1 MKGVLKVTLWL
12 CSIAIFVLLMSSCSE
27 IQDAPNIF
35 EEESTFYEETTESH
49 FSTEESVFDEGTTE
63 PHFSE
68 GESTSGEEITAPHF
82 HLYGIWKIIKD
93 PTLNEE
99 GLKERTCS
107 ECGQKKEEAIPSL
120 ASQGLAYKINED
132 GKTCTITGRG
142 TCADS
147 VLKFPSVIDGYRVTS
162 IGEKAFYYDSGK
174 VSSIVIPEGIERIED
189 DAFGGCFFLSDVQL
203 PKSLLS
209 IGDYAFECCADLVS
223 VELPENLE
231 SLGKGAFDACYG
243 LKTVNIPKGITQI
256 EDCTFRECRALAE
269 IVLHDGITS
278 IGHSAFYDC
287 SSLISITIPN
297 GVTEIL
303 ISTFASCDALQTV
316 CLPDTIQSIGNNAF
330 ADCFFLTDITLP
342 NGLESIG
349 DAAFDECYR
358 LENITIPNSVTHIGS
373 DAFNACAA
381 VQVVNE
387 VCYVGNWAVG
397 LYDDDLSVYTLR
409 EGTVGI
415 ADCLFSFCIYLKNI
429 TIPES
434 VKYIGRHTFF
444 QCIDLNQIVF
454 GGTKEQWNAIEKHP
468 DWDITTRSYT
478 VHCADGDI
486 EVQNQ

>member
-1 MKGVLKVTLWL
+1 MKSIFKVFILL
-12 CSIAIFVLLMSSCSE
+12 CLTAIFVLLMASCNENQGSSNTLEGETTSSIE
-27 IQDAPNIF
+27 TTASQF
-35 EEESTFYEETTESH
+35 SGEESTAPAE
-49 FSTEESVFDEGTTE
+49 TTE
-63 PHFSE
+63 PHFH
-68 GESTSGEEITAPHF
+68 A
-82 HLYGIWKIIKD
+82 YGIWTIIQE
-93 PTLNEE
+93 PTLNDA
-99 GLKERTCS
+99 GLKERTCF
-107 ECGQKKEEAIPSL
+107 ECGHKKEEAIPPL
-120 ASQGLAYKINED
+120 ASQGLTYKVNED

-142 TCADS
+142 TCTNT

-162 IGEKAFYYDSGK
+162 IGEEAFYYDSGK
-174 VSSIVIPEGIERIED
+174 VSSIVIPEGIERIER
-189 DAFGGCFFLSDVQL
+189 DAFGGCFFLSNVQL
-203 PKSLLS
+203 PNSLLS
-209 IGDYAFECCADLVS
+209 IGDYAFGSCADLVS
-223 VELPENLE
+223 IALPENLE

-243 LKTVNIPKGITQI
+243 LKTVSIPKGITQI
-256 EDCTFRECRALAE
+256 KDCTFRECRALAE

-316 CLPDTIQSIGNNAF
+316 CLPDTIRSIGNNAF
-330 ADCFFLTDITLP
+330 ADCLFLTDITLP

-349 DAAFDECYR
+349 DGAFDECYR

-454 GGTKEQWNAIEKHP
+454 GGTMDQWNAIEKHP
-468 DWDITTRSYT
+468 EWDITTRSYT
-478 VHCADGDI
+478 VHCTDGDI
-486 EVQNQ
+486 KVQNQ

>member
-1 MKGVLKVTLWL
+1 MKNILKVVFLL
-12 CSIAIFVLLMSSCSE
+12 CLTAILALSMASCNES
-27 IQDAPNIF
+27 QGASNTFDG
-35 EEESTFYEETTESH
+35 ESTS
-49 FSTEESVFDEGTTE
+49 SEGMTE

-68 GESTSGEEITAPHF
+68 GESTSPEETAEPHF
-82 HLYGIWKIIKD
+82 HAYGIWTIIKE

-99 GLKERTCS
+99 GLKERTCF
-107 ECGQKKEEAIPSL
+107 ECGQKKQEAISPL
-120 ASQGLAYKINED
+120 ASQGLAYEINED
-132 GKTCTITGRG
+132 GETCTITGRG
-142 TCADS
+142 TCTNA

-189 DAFGGCFFLSDVQL
+189 DAFGGCFFLSSVQL

-316 CLPDTIQSIGNNAF
+316 CLPDTIRSIGNNAF
-330 ADCFFLTDITLP
+330 ADCFFLTDVTLP

-349 DAAFDECYR
+349 DGAFDECYR
-358 LENITIPNSVTHIGS
+358 LKNITIPNSVTHIGS

-397 LYDDDLSVYTLR
+397 LYDDDLSLYTLR

-454 GGTKEQWNAIEKHP
+454 GGTMDQWNAIEKHP
-468 DWDITTRSYT
+468 DWDTTTQSYT
-478 VHCADGDI
+478 IHCTDGEI
-486 EVQNQ
+486 AKTKQ